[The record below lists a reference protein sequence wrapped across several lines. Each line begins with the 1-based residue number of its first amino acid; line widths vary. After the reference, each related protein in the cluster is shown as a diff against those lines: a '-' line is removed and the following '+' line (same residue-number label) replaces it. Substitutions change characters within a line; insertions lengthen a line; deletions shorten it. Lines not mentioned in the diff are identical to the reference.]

1 MTGLDRLRPGT
12 WERDAMFPDR
22 FMHGAITGG
31 VLVIIVIMGGCTTVE
46 HSFLGYDSRQVW
58 TAMVAVARTP
68 AYDDWKI
75 AANDVWVDEREYRIE
90 VYRHLRRV
98 LYSPDANPHRES
110 RTWRFEIRLVEFD
123 PPVARL
129 VSRGVGQPT
138 DAQREGKR
146 YFRDVHDVLLGVP
159 TEVTLP
165 GNDDDLLESLGPG
178 ETIPGRYTVPP
189 PENH

>member
-1 MTGLDRLRPGT
+1 
-12 WERDAMFPDR
+12 MFFDR
-22 FMHGAITGG
+22 FMHRAIIGP
-31 VLVIIVIMGGCTTVE
+31 VLVFIPIMGGCTTVE

-58 TAMVAVARTP
+58 TAMVVVARTP

-129 VSRGVGQPT
+129 VSRGAGQPT